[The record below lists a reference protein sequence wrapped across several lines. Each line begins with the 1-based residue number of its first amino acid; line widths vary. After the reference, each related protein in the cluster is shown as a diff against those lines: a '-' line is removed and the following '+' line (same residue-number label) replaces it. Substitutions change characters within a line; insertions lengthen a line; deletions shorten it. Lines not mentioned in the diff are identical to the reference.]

1 MVSSSDDAK
10 TAGSVEPQRLF
21 TLPPGATEVLLVRH
35 GSTIGMDAGGT
46 FPVNEDGDGDP
57 PLSEDGEHQARL
69 VGERLAH
76 EPVTR
81 LFVTTLQRT
90 WQTAARF
97 VELSGLEPERV
108 ADLREIHLGD
118 WDAGEYRVRIANR
131 DPTIMRSFEQQRWD
145 VIPGAEMDELFAE
158 RVRRG
163 FDHVVAETGPDAVAV
178 AVVHGGVIAELC
190 RQATNS
196 DGFAFLGADNTS
208 INRLV
213 VFADGRLRLR
223 GYNDTAHLD
232 GLRQRHWTAGF
243 ASEPIT

>member
-1 MVSSSDDAK
+1 VVTSSDDAK

-21 TLPPGATEVLLVRH
+21 TLPDGATEILLVRH

-46 FPVNEDGDGDP
+46 FPVNADGDGDP
-57 PLSEDGEHQARL
+57 PLSEDGETQARL

-76 EPVTR
+76 EPVAK

-90 WQTAARF
+90 TQTAARF
-97 VELSGLEPERV
+97 VELSGLQAETVR
-108 ADLREIHLGD
+108 DLREIHLGD
-118 WDAGEYRVRIANR
+118 WDAGEYRARIANR
-131 DPTIMRSFEQQRWD
+131 DPIIVQSFTEQRWD
-145 VIPGAEMDELFAE
+145 IIPGAEKDELFAE
-158 RVRRG
+158 RVRHG
-163 FDHVVAETGPDAVAV
+163 FDHVVAQTGPDAVGV

-190 RQATNS
+190 RQATGS
-196 DGFAFLGADNTS
+196 DAFAFLGADNTS

-223 GYNDTAHLD
+223 GYNDTGHLD